1 MEILASC
8 SRISTFGIRLP
19 QSLSGF
25 PNARLTVYCR
35 CFMVFLHYVIASAF
49 GNPCTTKIQT
59 ISRTCNTKCENLT
72 YLTQKL
78 ARVSQRKQAELT
90 HLKLY
95 HILLYHLLLTQ
106 NYENLKE
113 KTYFHKPAFERYQ
126 KLINLNV

>member
-19 QSLSGF
+19 QSLSEF
-25 PNARLTVYCR
+25 SPRRLTVYCR
-35 CFMVFLHYVIASAF
+35 CFAF
-49 GNPCTTKIQT
+49 FYFMLLQSWGTPCTTKIQT
-59 ISRTCNTKCENLT
+59 ISQTCNTKCENLT

-78 ARVSQRKQAELT
+78 ARVSQRKQAPLT

-113 KTYFHKPAFERYQ
+113 KTYFHKPAFDE
-126 KLINLNV
+126 KSF